1 MKLLTFVIVAATALI
16 SHAQVDISANPKVGN
31 MVKLDME
38 ATTADGKKAVAVL
51 TVELKQH
58 DAAGK
63 KWLQA
68 STLEI
73 AGKPGDVKESWIP
86 EENLLNDADIQAILT
101 DCVKDGGKLEKVVVP
116 AGTFDACASSFDE
129 ADANG
134 TVWFAKS
141 VWGIIKQDITDKA
154 SKVRTTMALK
164 AQRAG
169 Q

>member
-1 MKLLTFVIVAATALI
+1 MKLLAFVIVAATALI
-16 SHAQVDISANPKVGN
+16 SHAQDISANPKVGN
-31 MVKLDME
+31 MVKLDLE
-38 ATTADGKKAVAVL
+38 VTAADGKKATAVM
-51 TVELKQH
+51 TVELKQY

-68 STLEI
+68 RTLELP
-73 AGKPGDVKESWIP
+73 GKPADTQQGWVP

-101 DCVKDGGKLEKVVVP
+101 DCVKDGGKLEKVTVP
-116 AGTFDACASSFDE
+116 AGTFDSCASSFDE
-129 ADANG
+129 EDAVG

-141 VWGIIKQDITDKA
+141 VWGIVKQDITEKA